1 MYWIWQ
7 YHHHLGRFYVKF
19 SLAELDIYESSSI
32 LCVQCCY
39 CINSHPY
46 HHTYGS
52 TVSLIPKRDSSV
64 LWFVNGESKWSLLGC
79 YCTHI
84 RQYSKS
90 YSKKRFFSSG
100 GRLLHDGETFR
111 SRKGFRRFLM
121 KPKSFALFFL
131 EPVSLCFHAD
141 NRLLI
146 SADELAILY
155 NSAVVFFILENLWI
169 SFGKK
174 ISLVI
179 CLRKNQRRKS
189 FQEIFI
195 CF

>member
-1 MYWIWQ
+1 MRVNEVCWAVTVHFISLFASAVQ
-7 YHHHLGRFYVKF
+7 LGCLDPKSGWWRKIFLWFQLNFYF
-19 SLAELDIYESSSI
+19 GPGDSLLVGVSSS
-32 LCVQCCY
+32 
-39 CINSHPY
+39 
-46 HHTYGS
+46 G
-52 TVSLIPKRDSSV
+52 
-64 LWFVNGESKWSLLGC
+64 
-79 YCTHI
+79 
-84 RQYSKS
+84 
-90 YSKKRFFSSG
+90 SG
-100 GRLLHDGETFR
+100 GRLLHDGERFR